1 MRLVTFPDP
10 VEEGRTDHAATA
22 PNRGDQAEVEIPL
35 IFLGSHHQL
44 LEALGAGHDL
54 GRVGASRKPLCVALR
69 ARLAPITA
77 RPVTPI
83 SANSDMSFLPSMGR
97 DRPAT
102 RSRASS
108 RVSGNETR
116 PRAEYKKLPLPVR
129 LAPLQAARV
138 LSLASVI
145 SSASCYRPSS
155 FILPLPM
162 TYFGVKVCP
171 SVSVTTSVETGS
183 PVR

>member
-10 VEEGRTDHAATA
+10 VEEGRTDHAAAA
-22 PNRGDQAEVEIPL
+22 PNRRDQAEVEIPL
-35 IFLGSHHQL
+35 IF
-44 LEALGAGHDL
+44 LGAGHDL